1 MFRLSLKLLKA
12 MEGNYNA
19 EKDREAGD
27 ALILWLLESYKT
39 NNIEKALRALDEDED
54 VNVEKLRYVFF
65 RLKRV
70 YSEVK

>member
-12 MEGNYNA
+12 MEGIYNA
-19 EKDREAGD
+19 EKDREAGA

>member
-1 MFRLSLKLLKA
+1 
-12 MEGNYNA
+12 MEGIYNA

>member
-1 MFRLSLKLLKA
+1 MFRLSVKLLKA
-12 MEGNYNA
+12 MEGVYDN
-19 EKDREAGD
+19 EKDNEAGA

-65 RLKRV
+65 RLKRA